1 MIRNSSDE
9 TVIPLHWEFMLNV
22 MIEELSFKKG
32 KVDRMR

>member
-1 MIRNSSDE
+1 MIRKSSDE
-9 TVIPLHWEFMLNV
+9 TVIPLHGEFMLNV